1 MARISTAIEFAVEF
15 LVRRAE
21 QPLVWVAGFAGM
33 GVTLGFA
40 KGVIEADPEGALI
53 GAWVSGIG
61 GGVTGLV
68 FGIVAWT
75 ICRAT
80 GGLDR
85 AVQRPEHWGHPMV
98 CRGCGWQNGPE
109 GPVSRRDCLI
119 PPERH
124 RCSQCNERL
133 VRLAAP
139 PCPQCGSPDRKQ
151 IRYPGD
157 PIWVAL
163 RCRDCG
169 CPYDKWGNEVERS
182 GS

>member
-1 MARISTAIEFAVEF
+1 MPRISTVTEFGVEF

-21 QPLVWVAGFAGM
+21 QPLVWSAGWGGL
-33 GVTLGFA
+33 GVTMGFA
-40 KGVIEADPEGALI
+40 KGVIESDPEGALLQ
-53 GAWVSGIG
+53 ACVC
-61 GGVTGLV
+61 
-68 FGIVAWT
+68 GIVAGMTGLMYGIMAWA

-85 AVQRPEHWGHPMV
+85 AVQSPHHWGNPMV
-98 CRGCGWQNGPE
+98 CPGCGWQTGPE

-119 PPERH
+119 PPGRH
-124 RCSQCNERL
+124 RCSQCDERL

-139 PCPQCGSPDRKQ
+139 PCPQCGSADRKQ

-163 RCRDCG
+163 GCRDCG
-169 CPYDKWGNEVERS
+169 CRYDKWGEQIEGR
-182 GS
+182 